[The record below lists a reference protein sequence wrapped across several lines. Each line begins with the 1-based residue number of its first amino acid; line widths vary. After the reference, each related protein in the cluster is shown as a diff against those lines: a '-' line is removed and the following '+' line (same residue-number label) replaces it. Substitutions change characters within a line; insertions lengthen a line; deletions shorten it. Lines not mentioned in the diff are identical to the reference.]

1 MAVLIVCPD
10 RDPSKWVENF
20 ENKDDAPEYFVYPE
34 EHDKSKVKMAITW
47 NHPEG
52 LFMEYPN
59 LEVISSMGAGVDHI
73 MNDSKLP
80 ENIRVTRVTDEMLSK
95 DMSDFVLSQVFAT
108 IRDLHYYSKTQKEKN
123 WDRRDYLRP
132 TEINV
137 GIMGLGELGST
148 AAKKLVKN
156 DFNVLG
162 WSSSEKNIDGVQSFS
177 GDDGLKKFISKTN
190 ILICLLPL
198 TDETEGILNRQ
209 LFQNLPKNAYVINV
223 ARGEHLV
230 EADLT
235 QMLDNG
241 HLSGASL
248 DVFRTEPLP
257 EDHSFWDHEKINI
270 TPHIASVTNPKSAL
284 SLILE
289 NYRRMENKE
298 DLINE
303 VDMKKGY

>member
-1 MAVLIVCPD
+1 M
-10 RDPSKWVENF
+10 
-20 ENKDDAPEYFVYPE
+20 
-34 EHDKSKVKMAITW
+34 
-47 NHPEG
+47 
-52 LFMEYPN
+52 
-59 LEVISSMGAGVDHI
+59 
-73 MNDSKLP
+73 
-80 ENIRVTRVTDEMLSK
+80 
-95 DMSDFVLSQVFAT
+95 
-108 IRDLHYYSKTQKEKN
+108 
-123 WDRRDYLRP
+123 
-132 TEINV
+132 
-137 GIMGLGELGST
+137 
-148 AAKKLVKN
+148 
-156 DFNVLG
+156 LG

-177 GDDGLKKFISKTN
+177 GDDGLKKFLFKTN

-241 HLSGASL
+241 HLSGAAL